1 MWNKQSTALESR
13 IHSSIPGSLCVLH
26 FVSRKPLLLYI
37 LEKRIILRYLNRN
50 KIRGEERSNRGVKNQ
65 RQNCASAIALR
76 LGGGGCRVEQPCT
89 GNTWPCEHRRA
100 VRNQSRTELL
110 RGRQRKVACLMNLM
124 NFRVTKLFP
133 QRSLKQIPKES
144 HHFSR
149 SRERTLI
156 KRGQASEGNTGLSK
170 SLLFE
175 KQTPHC

>member
-76 LGGGGCRVEQPCT
+76 LGGGGVQRGTALHGEHMTLWTQKGSEKPEQNWT
-89 GNTWPCEHRRA
+89 SARQTKKSSMSNEFDEF
-100 VRNQSRTELL
+100 QS
-110 RGRQRKVACLMNLM
+110 N
-124 NFRVTKLFP
+124 
-133 QRSLKQIPKES
+133 
-144 HHFSR
+144 
-149 SRERTLI
+149 
-156 KRGQASEGNTGLSK
+156 
-170 SLLFE
+170 
-175 KQTPHC
+175 